1 MMVEVNANER
11 ELVMREFEQI
21 KFDVQDWAHLE
32 KCAHFELIQEKGDR
46 ISIHVYNASRH
57 INVVKTLAS
66 QQSACLRQCFLAAE
80 TDSWTDPFL
89 HEHLLL
95 DRYSWT
101 LGVYSG
107 ERYYMCFGCN
117 TIPSLLKD
125 LLTKIEEFGLPSL
138 LDDDGFPYFC
148 LDKCV

>member
-1 MMVEVNANER
+1 MMVEVNASER

-21 KFDVQDWAHLE
+21 KFDVQDWAH
-32 KCAHFELIQEKGDR
+32 DR

-57 INVVKTLAS
+57 INVVKTLTS

-101 LGVYSG
+101 LGVYAG

-117 TIPSLLKD
+117 TIPSLLRD

-138 LDDDGFPYFC
+138 LDDDGSPYFC

>member
-1 MMVEVNANER
+1 MMVEVNAGER

-32 KCAHFELIQEKGDR
+32 KCAISSSSQEKGDR

-57 INVVKTLAS
+57 INVVKTLTS

-101 LGVYSG
+101 LGVYAG

-138 LDDDGFPYFC
+138 LDDDGSPYFC

>member
-1 MMVEVNANER
+1 MMVEVNASER

-57 INVVKTLAS
+57 INVVKTLTS

-101 LGVYSG
+101 LGVYAG
-107 ERYYMCFGCN
+107 TVKNLAHFE
-117 TIPSLLKD
+117 
-125 LLTKIEEFGLPSL
+125 
-138 LDDDGFPYFC
+138 
-148 LDKCV
+148 

>member
-1 MMVEVNANER
+1 MQANENWSCESSSR
-11 ELVMREFEQI
+11 SSSMCRI
-21 KFDVQDWAHLE
+21 GRTWRSAPIS
-32 KCAHFELIQEKGDR
+32 ELIQEKGDR

-57 INVVKTLAS
+57 INVVKTLTS

-101 LGVYSG
+101 LGVYAG

-117 TIPSLLKD
+117 TIPSLLRD

-138 LDDDGFPYFC
+138 LDDDGSPYFC

>member
-1 MMVEVNANER
+1 MMVEVNVNER
-11 ELVMREFEQI
+11 EQIMRKFERV

-32 KCAHFELIQEKGDR
+32 KCAHFELFQEEGDR

-57 INVVKTLAS
+57 VNVVKTLTP
-66 QQSACLRQCFLAAE
+66 QQSKQLRQCFLAAE

-89 HEHLLL
+89 SEHLLL

-101 LGVYSG
+101 LGVYTGSH
-107 ERYYMCFGCN
+107 YYMCFGCN
-117 TIPSLLKD
+117 TVPALLKD
-125 LLTKIEEFGLPSL
+125 LLNEIEGFGLPSL
-138 LDDDGFPYFC
+138 LDEEGYPYFC